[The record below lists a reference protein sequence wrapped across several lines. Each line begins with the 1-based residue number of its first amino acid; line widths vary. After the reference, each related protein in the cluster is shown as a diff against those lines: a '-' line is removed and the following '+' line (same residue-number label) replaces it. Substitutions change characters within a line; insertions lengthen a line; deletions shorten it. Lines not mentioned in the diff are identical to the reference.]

1 MGARKGPLAADY
13 TGGCH
18 EQLYDTLDLQGMQ
31 RAVNGHALEYAAE
44 ADCWAGV
51 HDQLMHGILP
61 QLRTYANAYA
71 KPMFVWEK

>member
-1 MGARKGPLAADY
+1 MNSFTTRWICKE
-13 TGGCH
+13 CN
-18 EQLYDTLDLQGMQ
+18 EQSMATPSSTL
-31 RAVNGHALEYAAE
+31 AE